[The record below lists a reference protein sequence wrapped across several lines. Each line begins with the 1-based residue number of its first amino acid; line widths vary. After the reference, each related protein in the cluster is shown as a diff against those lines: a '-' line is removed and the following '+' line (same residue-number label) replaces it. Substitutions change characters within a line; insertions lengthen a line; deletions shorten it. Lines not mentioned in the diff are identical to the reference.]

1 MTLIVTL
8 FSFFRPFAFSDSC
21 VVKLYIK
28 VPVQIV
34 TVHHNL
40 LIPIKIRNIYQDYTS
55 FSLYYQIK
63 LPLDLEISIPSDDPV
78 RLVSAFVEEMDL
90 SELYKT
96 YSRIR
101 KNQATPR
108 QMLKLVI
115 YAVMNRIYSSR
126 DIQKACKRDINF
138 MYLLEGMP
146 APDHATIARFI
157 SLHFSACAKVLLA
170 QMSDLLYL
178 LGEISGKTIFIDG
191 TKIES
196 AANKYTFVW
205 KRAITKNQ
213 ARLYTKLSSFVAECE
228 ELYGIRTVYQDR
240 ISIHTLKRLKKQ
252 LCRIKVQ
259 EGIVFVHGIGRR
271 KTQLQKSL
279 EQLDQYLKKLKE
291 YTKKLY
297 TLGDRNSYSKTDPDA
312 TFMRMKEDAML
323 NGQLKPAY
331 NIQHGVDSEY
341 ITWIDISPHPTDT
354 RTLIPFL
361 KDMENH
367 LGFRYSE
374 VVADAGYESEENYF
388 FIEGNGQTAYIK
400 PQNYEISKTRKYKK
414 DISRRENMEYHA
426 DRDSYICLNGRELTV
441 TNERRSKTTS
451 GYVSVKTYYRS
462 PDCTG
467 CPYKTECIK
476 GNNCKTPMKKRN
488 KVLMVSKTMSQKRA
502 EDLERITSEYGT
514 MLRMNR
520 SIQAEGSFADV
531 KEDMNFRR
539 YLYRGKANALA
550 ESILL
555 AMGRNINRL
564 HCKIQTGRTGSHLF
578 SLKTVNIPL
587 RRSRL
592 SGKMETTCPDRRK
605 PL

>member
-1 MTLIVTL
+1 MRL
-8 FSFFRPFAFSDSC
+8 
-21 VVKLYIK
+21 
-28 VPVQIV
+28 
-34 TVHHNL
+34 N
-40 LIPIKIRNIYQDYTS
+40 KIIQRDYTS

-96 YSRIR
+96 YGRIR

-115 YAVMNRIYSSR
+115 YAAMNRIYSSR
-126 DIQKACKRDINF
+126 DIRKACKRDINF

-157 SLHFSACAKVLLA
+157 SLHFSACTKVLLA

-205 KRAITKNQ
+205 KRVITKNQ
-213 ARLYTKLSSFVAECE
+213 ARLYTKLTSFVAECE
-228 ELYGIRTVYQDR
+228 ELYGIRTVYHDQ

-252 LCRIKVQ
+252 LCRVKVQ

-279 EQLDQYLKKLKE
+279 EQLDQYLEKLKE

-341 ITWIDISPHPTDT
+341 ITWIDISPRPTDT
-354 RTLIPFL
+354 CTLIPFL
-361 KDMENH
+361 KDMESH
-367 LGFRYSE
+367 LGFKYSE
-374 VVADAGYESEENYF
+374 IVADAGYESEENYL

-400 PQNYEISKTRKYKK
+400 TQNYEISKTRKYKK

-426 DRDSYICLNGRELTV
+426 DRDSYICRNGRELTV
-441 TNERRSKTTS
+441 TNERRSKTAS

-476 GNNCKTPMKKRN
+476 GNNCKTPMEKRN

-555 AMGRNINRL
+555 AMGRNINKL

-578 SLKTVNIPL
+578 SLKTA
-587 RRSRL
+587 
-592 SGKMETTCPDRRK
+592 
-605 PL
+605 

>member
-1 MTLIVTL
+1 MRQLI
-8 FSFFRPFAFSDSC
+8 
-21 VVKLYIK
+21 LYIPTQNAELRK
-28 VPVQIV
+28 ARRSWYNQFMRL
-34 TVHHNL
+34 N
-40 LIPIKIRNIYQDYTS
+40 KIIQRDYTS

-279 EQLDQYLKKLKE
+279 EQLDQYLEKLKE

-297 TLGDRNSYSKTDPDA
+297 TLWDRNSYSKTDPDA

-361 KDMENH
+361 KDMESH
-367 LGFRYSE
+367 LGFKYSE
-374 VVADAGYESEENYF
+374 VVADAGYESEENYL
-388 FIEGNGQTAYIK
+388 FIEKNGQTAYIK

-476 GNNCKTPMKKRN
+476 GNNCKTPMEKRN

-555 AMGRNINRL
+555 AMGRNINKL
-564 HCKIQTGRTGSHLF
+564 HCKIQTGRTGSYLF
-578 SLKTVNIPL
+578 PLK
-587 RRSRL
+587 RA
-592 SGKMETTCPDRRK
+592 
-605 PL
+605 

>member
-1 MTLIVTL
+1 MRGRRLVTA
-8 FSFFRPFAFSDSC
+8 SNS
-21 VVKLYIK
+21 
-28 VPVQIV
+28 
-34 TVHHNL
+34 
-40 LIPIKIRNIYQDYTS
+40 IPTQNAELRKARRSWYNQFMRLNKIIQRDYTS

-228 ELYGIRTVYQDR
+228 ELYGIRTVYQDQ

-279 EQLDQYLKKLKE
+279 EQLDQYLEKLKE

-367 LGFRYSE
+367 LGFKYSE
-374 VVADAGYESEENYF
+374 VVADAGYESEENYL
-388 FIEGNGQTAYIK
+388 FIEENGQTAYIK

-426 DRDSYICLNGRELTV
+426 DRDSYICRNGRELTV
-441 TNERRSKTTS
+441 TNERRSKTAS

-476 GNNCKTPMKKRN
+476 GNNCKTPMEKRN

-555 AMGRNINRL
+555 AMGRNINKL
-564 HCKIQTGRTGSHLF
+564 HCKIQTGRTGSYLF
-578 SLKTVNIPL
+578 PLK
-587 RRSRL
+587 RA
-592 SGKMETTCPDRRK
+592 
-605 PL
+605 

>member
-1 MTLIVTL
+1 MRL
-8 FSFFRPFAFSDSC
+8 
-21 VVKLYIK
+21 
-28 VPVQIV
+28 
-34 TVHHNL
+34 N
-40 LIPIKIRNIYQDYTS
+40 KIIQRDYTS
-55 FSLYYQIK
+55 FSLDYQIK

-96 YSRIR
+96 YGRIR

-115 YAVMNRIYSSR
+115 YAAMNRIYSSR
-126 DIQKACKRDINF
+126 DIRKACKRDINF

-157 SLHFSACAKVLLA
+157 SLHFSACTKVLLA

-213 ARLYTKLSSFVAECE
+213 ARLCTKLTSFVAECE
-228 ELYGIRTVYQDR
+228 ELYGIRTVYHDQ

-252 LCRIKVQ
+252 LCRVKVQ

-279 EQLDQYLKKLKE
+279 EQLDQYLEKLKE

-341 ITWIDISPHPTDT
+341 ITWIDISPRPTDT
-354 RTLIPFL
+354 CTLIPFL
-361 KDMENH
+361 KDMESH
-367 LGFRYSE
+367 LGFKYSE
-374 VVADAGYESEENYF
+374 IVADAGYESEENYL

-400 PQNYEISKTRKYKK
+400 TQNYEISKTRKYKK

-426 DRDSYICLNGRELTV
+426 DRDSYICRNGRELTV
-441 TNERRSKTTS
+441 TNERRSKTAS

-476 GNNCKTPMKKRN
+476 GNNCKTPMEKRN

-555 AMGRNINRL
+555 AMGRNINKL

-578 SLKTVNIPL
+578 SLKTA
-587 RRSRL
+587 
-592 SGKMETTCPDRRK
+592 
-605 PL
+605 

>member
-1 MTLIVTL
+1 MD
-8 FSFFRPFAFSDSC
+8 REDSD
-21 VVKLYIK
+21 KQK
-28 VPVQIV
+28 
-34 TVHHNL
+34 
-40 LIPIKIRNIYQDYTS
+40 IKITGGCRTNVRQLILYPTQNAGLRKARRLWYNQFMLLNKIIQKDYTS

-96 YSRIR
+96 YGRIR

-115 YAVMNRIYSSR
+115 YAAMNRIYSSR
-126 DIQKACKRDINF
+126 DIRKACKRDINF

-157 SLHFSACAKVLLA
+157 SLHFSVCAKTLLA

-205 KRAITKNQ
+205 KKAITKNQ
-213 ARLYTKLSSFVAECE
+213 GRLYTKLSSFVAECE
-228 ELYGIRTVYQDR
+228 ELYGMKTVYHDR

-252 LCRIKVQ
+252 LCRIKVR
-259 EGIVFVHGIGRR
+259 EGIVFVHGTGRR

-279 EQLDQYLKKLKE
+279 EQLDRYLEKLKE

-341 ITWIDISPHPTDT
+341 ITWIDISPRPTDT

-361 KDMENH
+361 KDMESY
-367 LGFRYSE
+367 LRFKYSE
-374 VVADAGYESEENYF
+374 IVADAGYESEENYL
-388 FIEGNGQTAYIK
+388 FIESNGQTAYIK

-414 DISRRENMEYHA
+414 DISRRENMEYHE
-426 DRDSYICLNGRELTV
+426 DRDSYICRNGRELTV

-451 GYVSVKTYYRS
+451 GYVSIKTYYRCS
-462 PDCTG
+462 DCTG

-476 GNNCKTPMKKRN
+476 GNNCKTPMEKRN

-539 YLYRGKANALA
+539 YLYRGKVNALA

-555 AMGRNINRL
+555 AMGRNINKL

-578 SLKTVNIPL
+578 ALK
-587 RRSRL
+587 
-592 SGKMETTCPDRRK
+592 KA
-605 PL
+605 

>member
-1 MTLIVTL
+1 M
-8 FSFFRPFAFSDSC
+8 
-21 VVKLYIK
+21 
-28 VPVQIV
+28 
-34 TVHHNL
+34 L
-40 LIPIKIRNIYQDYTS
+40 LNKIIQRDYTS

-96 YSRIR
+96 YGRIR

-108 QMLKLVI
+108 QILKLVI
-115 YAVMNRIYSSR
+115 YAAMNRIYSSR
-126 DIQKACKRDINF
+126 DIRKACKRDINF

-157 SLHFSACAKVLLA
+157 SLHFSVCAKTLLA

-178 LGEISGKTIFIDG
+178 LGEISGKTI
-191 TKIES
+191 
-196 AANKYTFVW
+196 
-205 KRAITKNQ
+205 
-213 ARLYTKLSSFVAECE
+213 CE
-228 ELYGIRTVYQDR
+228 ELYGMKTVYHDS

-252 LCRIKVQ
+252 LCRIKIQ
-259 EGIVFVHGIGRR
+259 EEIVFVHGTGRR

-279 EQLDQYLKKLKE
+279 EQLDRYLEKLKE

-341 ITWIDISPHPTDT
+341 ITWIDISPRPTDT

-361 KDMENH
+361 KDMESY
-367 LGFRYSE
+367 LGFKYSE
-374 VVADAGYESEENYF
+374 IVADAGYESEENYL
-388 FIEGNGQTAYIK
+388 FIESNGQTAYIK
-400 PQNYEISKTRKYKK
+400 PQTYEISKTRKYKK

-426 DRDSYICLNGRELTV
+426 DRDSYICRNGRELTV

-451 GYVSVKTYYRS
+451 GYVSIKTYYRCS
-462 PDCTG
+462 DCTG

-476 GNNCKTPMKKRN
+476 GNNCKTPMEKRN

-531 KEDMNFRR
+531 KKDMNFRR
-539 YLYRGKANALA
+539 YLYRGKVNALA

-555 AMGRNINRL
+555 AMGRNINKL

-578 SLKTVNIPL
+578 ALK
-587 RRSRL
+587 
-592 SGKMETTCPDRRK
+592 KA
-605 PL
+605 

>member
-205 KRAITKNQ
+205 KRGYYEK
-213 ARLYTKLSSFVAECE
+213 SGPV
-228 ELYGIRTVYQDR
+228 
-240 ISIHTLKRLKKQ
+240 IH
-252 LCRIKVQ
+252 
-259 EGIVFVHGIGRR
+259 
-271 KTQLQKSL
+271 KT
-279 EQLDQYLKKLKE
+279 
-291 YTKKLY
+291 
-297 TLGDRNSYSKTDPDA
+297 
-312 TFMRMKEDAML
+312 
-323 NGQLKPAY
+323 
-331 NIQHGVDSEY
+331 I
-341 ITWIDISPHPTDT
+341 
-354 RTLIPFL
+354 
-361 KDMENH
+361 
-367 LGFRYSE
+367 
-374 VVADAGYESEENYF
+374 F
-388 FIEGNGQTAYIK
+388 FCG
-400 PQNYEISKTRKYKK
+400 
-414 DISRRENMEYHA
+414 
-426 DRDSYICLNGRELTV
+426 
-441 TNERRSKTTS
+441 
-451 GYVSVKTYYRS
+451 
-462 PDCTG
+462 
-467 CPYKTECIK
+467 
-476 GNNCKTPMKKRN
+476 
-488 KVLMVSKTMSQKRA
+488 
-502 EDLERITSEYGT
+502 
-514 MLRMNR
+514 
-520 SIQAEGSFADV
+520 
-531 KEDMNFRR
+531 
-539 YLYRGKANALA
+539 
-550 ESILL
+550 
-555 AMGRNINRL
+555 
-564 HCKIQTGRTGSHLF
+564 
-578 SLKTVNIPL
+578 
-587 RRSRL
+587 
-592 SGKMETTCPDRRK
+592 
-605 PL
+605 

>member
-1 MTLIVTL
+1 MRL
-8 FSFFRPFAFSDSC
+8 
-21 VVKLYIK
+21 
-28 VPVQIV
+28 
-34 TVHHNL
+34 N
-40 LIPIKIRNIYQDYTS
+40 KIIQRDYTS

-138 MYLLEGMP
+138 MCLLEGMP

-271 KTQLQKSL
+271 KTQLQKSQ
-279 EQLDQYLKKLKE
+279 EQLDQYLEKLKE

-367 LGFRYSE
+367 LGFKYSE

-426 DRDSYICLNGRELTV
+426 DKDSYICRNGRELTV
-441 TNERRSKTTS
+441 TNERRSKTNS

-462 PDCTG
+462 QDCTG

-476 GNNCKTPMKKRN
+476 GNNCKTPMEKRN

-502 EDLERITSEYGT
+502 EDLERITSEYET
-514 MLRMNR
+514 I
-520 SIQAEGSFADV
+520 SI
-531 KEDMNFRR
+531 
-539 YLYRGKANALA
+539 
-550 ESILL
+550 
-555 AMGRNINRL
+555 
-564 HCKIQTGRTGSHLF
+564 
-578 SLKTVNIPL
+578 
-587 RRSRL
+587 
-592 SGKMETTCPDRRK
+592 
-605 PL
+605 

>member
-1 MTLIVTL
+1 MRGRRLVTA
-8 FSFFRPFAFSDSC
+8 SYS
-21 VVKLYIK
+21 
-28 VPVQIV
+28 
-34 TVHHNL
+34 
-40 LIPIKIRNIYQDYTS
+40 IPTQNAELRKARRSWYNQFMRLNKIIQRDYTS

-279 EQLDQYLKKLKE
+279 EQLDQYLEKLKE

-367 LGFRYSE
+367 LGFKYSE
-374 VVADAGYESEENYF
+374 VVADAGYESEENYL
-388 FIEGNGQTAYIK
+388 FIEENGQTAYIK

-426 DRDSYICLNGRELTV
+426 DRDSYICRNGRELTV
-441 TNERRSKTTS
+441 TNERRSKTAS

-476 GNNCKTPMKKRN
+476 GNNCKTPMEKRN

-555 AMGRNINRL
+555 AMGRNINKL
-564 HCKIQTGRTGSHLF
+564 HCKIQTGRTGSYLF
-578 SLKTVNIPL
+578 PLK
-587 RRSRL
+587 RA
-592 SGKMETTCPDRRK
+592 
-605 PL
+605 

>member
-1 MTLIVTL
+1 MNEKS
-8 FSFFRPFAFSDSC
+8 SFC
-21 VVKLYIK
+21 VDDCYFTAPHFIYPTQNAELRKARRSWYNQFMRL
-28 VPVQIV
+28 
-34 TVHHNL
+34 N
-40 LIPIKIRNIYQDYTS
+40 KIIQRDYPL

-96 YSRIR
+96 YGRIR

-115 YAVMNRIYSSR
+115 YAAMNRIYSSR
-126 DIQKACKRDINF
+126 DIRKACKRDINF

-213 ARLYTKLSSFVAECE
+213 ARLYTKLTSFVAECE
-228 ELYGIRTVYQDR
+228 ELYGIRTVYHDQ

-252 LCRIKVQ
+252 LCRVKVQ

-279 EQLDQYLKKLKE
+279 EQLDQYLEKLKE

-341 ITWIDISPHPTDT
+341 ITWIDISPRPTDT
-354 RTLIPFL
+354 CTLIPFL
-361 KDMENH
+361 KDMESH
-367 LGFRYSE
+367 LGFKYSE
-374 VVADAGYESEENYF
+374 IVADAGYESEENYL

-426 DRDSYICLNGRELTV
+426 DRDSYICRNGRELTV
-441 TNERRSKTTS
+441 TNERRSKTAS

-476 GNNCKTPMKKRN
+476 GNNCKTPMEKRN

-555 AMGRNINRL
+555 AMGRNINKL

-578 SLKTVNIPL
+578 SLKTA
-587 RRSRL
+587 
-592 SGKMETTCPDRRK
+592 
-605 PL
+605 

>member
-1 MTLIVTL
+1 MRL
-8 FSFFRPFAFSDSC
+8 
-21 VVKLYIK
+21 
-28 VPVQIV
+28 
-34 TVHHNL
+34 N
-40 LIPIKIRNIYQDYTS
+40 KIIQRDYTS

-96 YSRIR
+96 YGRIR

-115 YAVMNRIYSSR
+115 YAAMNRIYSSR
-126 DIQKACKRDINF
+126 DIRKACKRDINF

-196 AANKYTFVW
+196 AADKYTFVW

-213 ARLYTKLSSFVAECE
+213 ARLYTKLTSFVAECE
-228 ELYGIRTVYQDR
+228 ELYGIRTVYHDQ

-252 LCRIKVQ
+252 LCRVKVQ

-271 KTQLQKSL
+271 KTQLQKS
-279 EQLDQYLKKLKE
+279 
-291 YTKKLY
+291 
-297 TLGDRNSYSKTDPDA
+297 
-312 TFMRMKEDAML
+312 
-323 NGQLKPAY
+323 
-331 NIQHGVDSEY
+331 
-341 ITWIDISPHPTDT
+341 
-354 RTLIPFL
+354 
-361 KDMENH
+361 
-367 LGFRYSE
+367 
-374 VVADAGYESEENYF
+374 
-388 FIEGNGQTAYIK
+388 
-400 PQNYEISKTRKYKK
+400 
-414 DISRRENMEYHA
+414 
-426 DRDSYICLNGRELTV
+426 
-441 TNERRSKTTS
+441 
-451 GYVSVKTYYRS
+451 
-462 PDCTG
+462 
-467 CPYKTECIK
+467 
-476 GNNCKTPMKKRN
+476 
-488 KVLMVSKTMSQKRA
+488 
-502 EDLERITSEYGT
+502 LERITSEYGT

-555 AMGRNINRL
+555 AMGRNINKL

-578 SLKTVNIPL
+578 SLKTA
-587 RRSRL
+587 
-592 SGKMETTCPDRRK
+592 
-605 PL
+605 

>member
-1 MTLIVTL
+1 MAAHFIYPTQNAALRKARRSWYNQFMRL
-8 FSFFRPFAFSDSC
+8 
-21 VVKLYIK
+21 
-28 VPVQIV
+28 
-34 TVHHNL
+34 N
-40 LIPIKIRNIYQDYTS
+40 KIIQRDYTS

-96 YSRIR
+96 YGRIR

-115 YAVMNRIYSSR
+115 YAAMNRIYSSR
-126 DIQKACKRDINF
+126 DIRKACKRDINF

-213 ARLYTKLSSFVAECE
+213 ARLYTKLTSFVAECE
-228 ELYGIRTVYQDR
+228 ELYGIRTVYHDQ

-252 LCRIKVQ
+252 LCHVKVQ

-279 EQLDQYLKKLKE
+279 EQLNQYLEKLKE

-341 ITWIDISPHPTDT
+341 ITWIDISPRPTDT
-354 RTLIPFL
+354 CTLIPFL
-361 KDMENH
+361 KDMESH
-367 LGFRYSE
+367 LGFKYSE
-374 VVADAGYESEENYF
+374 IVADAGYESEENYL

-476 GNNCKTPMKKRN
+476 GNNCKTPMEKRN

-555 AMGRNINRL
+555 AMGRNINKL

-578 SLKTVNIPL
+578 SLKTA
-587 RRSRL
+587 
-592 SGKMETTCPDRRK
+592 
-605 PL
+605 